1 MSKIVNEFL
10 LPAENFMPELHL
22 RQSEFTDSTCGQF
35 IKHLE
40 RIQKLKKTHTKKNRQ
55 FKPYL

>member
-10 LPAENFMPELHL
+10 LAAENFMPELHL
-22 RQSEFTDSTCGQF
+22 RQSEFTDSTSGQF

-40 RIQKLKKTHTKKNRQ
+40 RIQKLKKTHTQKNRQ